1 VRSWPA
7 GCGATSSPNGPE
19 PTLRRIRLSAP
30 LDLRLTLAPLRHGG
44 FDPTIRFHGRDQ
56 VVRATRTPEGPATQ
70 RLRHRGDEVEVE
82 AWGPG
87 AAWLLE
93 AAPELIGESD
103 DPSVFA
109 PGHARLRDLVRRTP
123 GLRMTRTRAV
133 LEAIVPAVLEQKI
146 TGLEAGRVR
155 QRLVE
160 VLGEPAPGPPEVA
173 ARLFVPPAPETLA
186 ALPYFAFHPLG
197 LEQRR
202 AVTIIR
208 LAGRATALEALADG
222 PADVARTR
230 LEALPG
236 VGPWTAAE
244 TARIGLGDP
253 DAISVGDYHLP
264 NLVCWMLAG
273 EARGNDERMLELLA
287 PYAGQRGRVQRLL
300 EAAGTGAPRHGPRM
314 PARAIERL

>member
-1 VRSWPA
+1 M
-7 GCGATSSPNGPE
+7 
-19 PTLRRIRLSAP
+19 
-30 LDLRLTLAPLRHGG
+30 
-44 FDPTIRFHGRDQ
+44 
-56 VVRATRTPEGPATQ
+56 RAARTPDGPATE
-70 RLRHRGDEVEVE
+70 RLRHFGDEVEVE

-87 AAWLLE
+87 AALLLQS
-93 AAPELIGESD
+93 APELIGETD
-103 DPSVFA
+103 DPGAFKPLHPA
-109 PGHARLRDLVRRTP
+109 LREMVRRTL
-123 GLRMTRTRAV
+123 GLRLPRTRAV
-133 LEAIVPAVLEQKI
+133 LEALVPAVLEQKI

-160 VLGEPAPGPPEVA
+160 VHGEPAPGPPDVA

-208 LAGRATALEALADG
+208 LARRAKALEALVDG
-222 PADVARTR
+222 PADVARSR
-230 LEALPG
+230 IEALPG
-236 VGPWTAAE
+236 IGPWTAAE
-244 TARIGLGDP
+244 TTRIALGDP

-264 NLVCWMLAG
+264 SLVSWVLAG
-273 EARGNDERMLELLA
+273 EPRGDDQRMLELLE

-300 EAAGTGAPRHGPRM
+300 EAAGTGAPRRGPRM